1 MQGGGAVRGKPII
14 IILILM
20 TFILFDTFFIALA
33 ENGQTVWNGY
43 DLVLLNT
50 YDVQLVGQNSTI
62 EIYEDKLVYSGEYII
77 KNKADKTLEVIL
89 GLPSI
94 NLENIQIIDKGNAL
108 KYYKRNGNYIEDKYP
123 SEAFPKV
130 DKWHTYS
137 LWLKNDE
144 TKIIN
149 LKYESKLINNS
160 KGVFS
165 IRFNKNKGL
174 INSEA
179 SMIVLVLNNFYPYN
193 VLDTTGVAAE
203 KTLFGSNNQLILEMN
218 KNSEIFGLD
227 YELVDKLSI
236 DRLDFSANKKLKNI
250 ATLFRNKDY
259 DVVNALSDEYIDN
272 PGDPSFDT
280 TQVKYVKA
288 EAYRKRADFEKYI
301 EGIKG
306 LDLDRLYP
314 NRLKYKILYDLDR
327 ILEGESQDS
336 QILGII
342 KLIQAKAFDDNE
354 YIDKWMRD
362 GGKDYINIEQTVD
375 INSPNKDEN
384 EEDSLIVKTIN
395 FFKLGNVIN
404 KVAGF
409 KYLRVIVLIMVFMLG
424 YYLGRRTKKRK
435 NTVSYYTF
443 KR

>member
-1 MQGGGAVRGKPII
+1 
-14 IILILM
+14 
-20 TFILFDTFFIALA
+20 
-33 ENGQTVWNGY
+33 
-43 DLVLLNT
+43 
-50 YDVQLVGQNSTI
+50 
-62 EIYEDKLVYSGEYII
+62 
-77 KNKADKTLEVIL
+77 
-89 GLPSI
+89 
-94 NLENIQIIDKGNAL
+94 
-108 KYYKRNGNYIEDKYP
+108 
-123 SEAFPKV
+123 
-130 DKWHTYS
+130 
-137 LWLKNDE
+137 
-144 TKIIN
+144 
-149 LKYESKLINNS
+149 
-160 KGVFS
+160 
-165 IRFNKNKGL
+165 
-174 INSEA
+174 
-179 SMIVLVLNNFYPYN
+179 
-193 VLDTTGVAAE
+193 
-203 KTLFGSNNQLILEMN
+203 
-218 KNSEIFGLD
+218 
-227 YELVDKLSI
+227 I

-362 GGKDYINIEQTVD
+362 GGKDYMNIEQTVD